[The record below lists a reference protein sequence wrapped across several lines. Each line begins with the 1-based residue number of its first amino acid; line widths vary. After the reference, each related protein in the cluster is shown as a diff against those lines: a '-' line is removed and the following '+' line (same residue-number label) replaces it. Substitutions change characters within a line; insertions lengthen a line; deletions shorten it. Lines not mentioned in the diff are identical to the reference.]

1 MICTLN
7 LDWLYTS
14 SYEMMRSIIITTKC
28 GSNTHKDPHGIQRKW
43 FIIIQFAERSKP
55 IQIPVASAAA
65 PPTAAGPG
73 AFINGGAWDEK
84 RRISFWLNHLQNKA
98 ICFTTKCYY
107 ALAALQEHRIVK
119 STKPLTS
126 SFPPQDWNRASVV
139 ICSAWNS
146 SSVFSSV
153 RLGMA

>member
-1 MICTLN
+1 MDIESRLA
-7 LDWLYTS
+7 LYIFLWNDAFNHHHYKMMFQHPQGSTWYSKEMVYHHPIWRTFQIHPNPSGLCS
-14 SYEMMRSIIITTKC
+14 ST
-28 GSNTHKDPHGIQRKW
+28 
-43 FIIIQFAERSKP
+43 
-55 IQIPVASAAA
+55 
-65 PPTAAGPG
+65 PTAAGPG

-107 ALAALQEHRIVK
+107 ALSALQEHRIVK

-126 SFPPQDWNRASVV
+126 SFPPQDWNRASVA